1 VTEKKTTLVFK
12 LSLIAG
18 MLIFIN
24 GLWIAANRAPITF
37 SSFRVDAVEN
47 LRGPDAPSW
56 GRITFGLG
64 GLVEGSLMPIWLV
77 FAVINLFSAL
87 MLYTKPK
94 KHVRWSFLILV
105 CSILSIPIGGGF
117 AVGLILGVLGGVMG
131 VEGPSSPGKT
141 FIGKLGRAARL
152 DSKLF
157 DMVAEESKALKQA
170 AIVIILVNIL
180 RGLGNALYTYNAEII
195 INSLSPEVPFR
206 ILLLGEVSWDLWA
219 VAGPTINLIGI
230 ALIKWLIL
238 SGLIYLVGV
247 KIAGTTAELD
257 SIARVVAFAY
267 VPICLQILM
276 PLIFGSEP
284 FLKFQ
289 WPLTIFFLTNIWMI
303 IALVIGVK
311 QSLDMPT
318 GRAFGVVL
326 LAGTFYWLINYMF
339 IIPTLKI
346 PTIQFTVEPVSLILT
361 LVSVSGILATL
372 LGVFSRR

>member
-1 VTEKKTTLVFK
+1 VTEKKTTLASK
-12 LSLIAG
+12 LSLVAG
-18 MLIFIN
+18 ILILIN
-24 GLWIAANRAPITF
+24 GLWIAANRAPIIF
-37 SSFRVDAVEN
+37 SSFPVDAVES
-47 LRGPDAPSW
+47 LRGSDAPFW

-64 GLVEGSLMPIWLV
+64 GLVEGSLMPLWLV
-77 FAVINLFSAL
+77 FAVVNLFSAL
-87 MLYTKPK
+87 MLYTKPT
-94 KHVRWSFLILV
+94 KHVLWGYLILV
-105 CSILSIPIGGGF
+105 CSMLSIPIGGGF
-117 AVGLILGVLGGVMG
+117 AIGLILGVFGGAMG
-131 VEGPSSPGKT
+131 VEWPNSPGKT

-157 DMVAEESKALKQA
+157 DMVAEESQALKQA

-195 INSLSPEVPFR
+195 INSLSPGVPFR

-219 VAGPTINLIGI
+219 LVGSAINLIGI
-230 ALIKWLIL
+230 ALVKWLIL

-247 KIAGTTAELD
+247 KIAGKTAELD
-257 SIARVVAFAY
+257 SITRVVAFAY
-267 VPICLQILM
+267 APICLQVFM
-276 PLIFGSEP
+276 PLILGSEP

-318 GRAFGVVL
+318 GRTFGVVL
-326 LAGTFYWLINYMF
+326 LAGTFYWLISYMF
-339 IIPTLKI
+339 INPTLEIPTL
-346 PTIQFTVEPVSLILT
+346 QFTVEPVSSILM